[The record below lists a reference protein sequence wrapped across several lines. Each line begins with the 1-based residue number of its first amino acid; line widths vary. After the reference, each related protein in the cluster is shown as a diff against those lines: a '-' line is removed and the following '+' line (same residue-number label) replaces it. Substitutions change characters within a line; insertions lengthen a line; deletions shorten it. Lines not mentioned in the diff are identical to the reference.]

1 MAVASN
7 LWLVFH
13 SNYYSH
19 KLPAVFFGA
28 KSSQEAAEKATVS
41 WKKLTVSTYITWVFA
56 KSIFNASTLGGK
68 FGIIGGIAYACWYL
82 AFPVVGITIYRI
94 RMKTS
99 YKHLTELIL
108 DKFGVASVILFS
120 LIITYRLFMEIWSN
134 AAVVADL
141 FGKSETPVWW
151 AAVYAASCTPAVIIL
166 GGFRT
171 SIFSDV
177 IQGIVVLAF
186 LIGLWIYLLANSS
199 DASGLWR
206 VNGWKLDDGWDIVVV
221 GIIQGGISYG
231 FMDPVLSDRAFL
243 STPKGMLR
251 AFFVGGFLAGGVI
264 FLFSFLGIY
273 GQQEYGNGGNP
284 INTATAIGKTVF
296 NIVALIFVTSSVSTL
311 DSTFR
316 PLLSSSRSRLTD
328 TSARKSLTRRPS
340 KIAQPQSAFYA
351 TVGLLLFCS
360 PRSDLSY
367 Y

>member
-1 MAVASN
+1 ME
-7 LWLVFH
+7 
-13 SNYYSH
+13 
-19 KLPAVFFGA
+19 
-28 KSSQEAAEKATVS
+28 EANRFDVHHLGVCRPS
-41 WKKLTVSTYITWVFA
+41 
-56 KSIFNASTLGGK
+56 STLLLSEIHLR
-68 FGIIGGIAYACWYL
+68 IIGIAYACWYL

-141 FGKSETPVWW
+141 FGKGETPVWW
-151 AAVYAASCTPAVIIL
+151 AAVYAASCACCLHHPRRLSHIHIL
-166 GGFRT
+166 RRHSGNRRSHSLLVCGYT
-171 SIFSDV
+171 SLPTRPMRV
-177 IQGIVVLAF
+177 
-186 LIGLWIYLLANSS
+186 
-199 DASGLWR
+199 GLWR

-311 DSTFR
+311 DSHIFV
-316 PLLSSSRSRLTD
+316 P
-328 TSARKSLTRRPS
+328 
-340 KIAQPQSAFYA
+340 
-351 TVGLLLFCS
+351 C
-360 PRSDLSY
+360 
-367 Y
+367 